1 MGVVSATDA
10 NRNFSKLLRQVEA
23 GERMTIT
30 KDGKPVAVLSRLDEA
45 EEIERENARRRLM
58 EMLREGIPIG
68 YSGPLDRDA
77 LHER

>member
-30 KDGKPVAVLSRLDEA
+30 KPVAVLSRLDEA